1 MPFIKIYI
9 HFVWTTKNFSPL
21 LNGKTLREK
30 VKSHIL
36 ENCINKGIHVDQLAV
51 QKEHCHCLISLGVD
65 QTIEKTVQLLK
76 GESSFWINKNGLT
89 SEKFEWQ
96 DEYFAVSV
104 SESQVDRVRDYIKK
118 QEEHHLKKTFKEEYE
133 EFISK
138 YGFQKLKG

>member
-51 QKEHCHCLISLGVD
+51 QKEHCHCLISLGKE
-65 QTIEKTVQLLK
+65 QTTSKLMQLIK
-76 GESSFWINKNGLT
+76 GESAFCINKENLIPT
-89 SEKFEWQ
+89 RFEWQ
-96 DEYFAVSV
+96 DEYFGVSV
-104 SESQVDRVRDYIKK
+104 SESHLLKVRAYI
-118 QEEHHLKKTFKEEYE
+118 QNQDEHHGKKTFAEEYE
-133 EFISK
+133 NFILKCGFSK
-138 YGFQKLKG
+138 MK

>member
-51 QKEHCHCLISLGVD
+51 QKEHCHCLISLGKEQTTSKLMQLIKRLHKHYNLHKVPFLYLKDKQQLDQKVD
-65 QTIEKTVQLLK
+65 Q
-76 GESSFWINKNGLT
+76 F
-89 SEKFEWQ
+89 F
-96 DEYFAVSV
+96 
-104 SESQVDRVRDYIKK
+104 
-118 QEEHHLKKTFKEEYE
+118 
-133 EFISK
+133 
-138 YGFQKLKG
+138 

>member
-51 QKEHCHCLISLGVD
+51 QKEHCHCLISLGKE
-65 QTIEKTVQLLK
+65 QTTSKLMQLIK
-76 GESSFWINKNGLT
+76 GESAFWINKENLIPT
-89 SEKFEWQ
+89 RFEWQ
-96 DEYFAVSV
+96 DEYFGVSV
-104 SESQVDRVRDYIKK
+104 SENHILKVRAYI
-118 QEEHHLKKTFKEEYE
+118 QNQDEHHGKKTFGEEYE
-133 EFISK
+133 NFILKCGFSK
-138 YGFQKLKG
+138 MK